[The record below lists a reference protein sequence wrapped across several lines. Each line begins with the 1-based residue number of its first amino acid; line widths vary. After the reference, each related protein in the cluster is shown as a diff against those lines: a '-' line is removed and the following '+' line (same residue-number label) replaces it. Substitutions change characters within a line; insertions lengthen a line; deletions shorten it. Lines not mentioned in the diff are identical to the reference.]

1 MQSLLSA
8 IDNFP
13 WPLATTVIALAAMII
28 FRREIGDVITRS
40 HEFKTGRVSLKAKPP
55 GPTAREIKQIL
66 SEVEGGDGLLDA
78 QRLVIRDSSGRPRML
93 AATVESGE
101 PFLTLIDEDSRP
113 RATLVAASA
122 TDPDGLAMLF
132 FHGESAGDTASFI
145 GAERDGSGA
154 VGIRDSSGIWKEMS

>member
-1 MQSLLSA
+1 
-8 IDNFP
+8 
-13 WPLATTVIALAAMII
+13 
-28 FRREIGDVITRS
+28 
-40 HEFKTGRVSLKAKPP
+40 
-55 GPTAREIKQIL
+55 
-66 SEVEGGDGLLDA
+66 
-78 QRLVIRDSSGRPRML
+78 ML